1 MAAPYFLSRAPLS
14 INPTGEVN
22 KDGDEKLQKDQIHSI
37 FLKLSQ
43 RKKDPTDAIPSPD
56 KARRTL
62 PTPHRQDLICILASF
77 IPA

>member
-1 MAAPYFLSRAPLS
+1 MAALYFLSRAPLS
-14 INPTGEVN
+14 IKPTGEVN

-56 KARRTL
+56 
-62 PTPHRQDLICILASF
+62 
-77 IPA
+77 